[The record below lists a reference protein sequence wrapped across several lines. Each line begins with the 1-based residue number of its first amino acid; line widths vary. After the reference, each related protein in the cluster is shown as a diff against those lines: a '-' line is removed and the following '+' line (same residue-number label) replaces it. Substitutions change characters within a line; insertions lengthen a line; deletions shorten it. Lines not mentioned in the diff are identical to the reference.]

1 MNEESPSSPRRPR
14 IRQRLE
20 DFEVEE
26 VPSAAPAGSGE
37 HLYLWIE
44 KRGVDTAA
52 VAREMAAR
60 AGVAPGQVGFAGRKD
75 RHGVT
80 RQWLS
85 VPRWPQERA
94 AELEM
99 DGVRILQVEAGNAR
113 LRLGE
118 LSGNRF
124 RIRVRGVANQLVT
137 EARRR
142 LAEAEAHGM
151 PNRFGDQRFGHGGN
165 NVERGLA
172 VLRGE
177 GGGSTGRD
185 LSRRQEGFLV
195 SAVQALA
202 FNRILERRPVPCHE
216 LLPGDLAIAHG
227 SGRLIPVSDPASL
240 APRLERFAV
249 SPTGPLFGTKVLRP
263 EGAVAELERQ
273 VLEELGVADPEAL
286 PGARALRLTGE
297 RRSLRARLRQVSL
310 EELSSDGALG
320 EGGEEDLELRFF
332 LPAGSYAT
340 ALLGWLFPAGYEEG
354 PVG

>member
-1 MNEESPSSPRRPR
+1 MKNESESSPGRPR
-14 IRQRLE
+14 IRERVE

-26 VPSAAPAGSGE
+26 VPRSAPAGRGE

-52 VAREMAAR
+52 VAREMARR
-60 AGVAPGQVGFAGRKD
+60 AGVAAGQVGFAGRKD

-85 VPRWPQERA
+85 VPRWPRERA
-94 AELEM
+94 PELEM
-99 DGVRILQVEAGNAR
+99 DGVEILRAEAGNAR

-118 LSGNRF
+118 LAGNRF
-124 RIRVRGVANQLVT
+124 RIRVRGVAEELMA
-137 EARRR
+137 EARHR
-142 LAEAEAHGM
+142 LEEAEAHGM
-151 PNRFGDQRFGHGGN
+151 PNRFGDQRFGHGGR

-177 GGGSTGRD
+177 AEAGGREP
-185 LSRRQEGFLV
+185 SRRKRGFLV

-202 FNRILERRPVPCHE
+202 FNRILDRRPAPCHE

-227 SGRLIPVSDPASL
+227 SGRLIPVDDPASL

-249 SPTGPLFGTKVLRP
+249 SPTGPLFGSKVARP

-273 VLEELGVADPEAL
+273 VLEELGVADLEAL
-286 PGARALRLTGE
+286 PGARELRLTGE

-310 EELSSDGALG
+310 EVLSSDGELG
-320 EGGEEDLELRFF
+320 EGGGKDLELRFF

-340 ALLGWLFPAGYEEG
+340 ALLGLLFPTGYEEG
-354 PVG
+354 PMG